1 METII
6 ELSDLTVFRTG
17 MDKYRIIIENDY
29 DDYDDSEKN
38 SNTIYSYFIERLRL
52 DTEDDYKIE
61 NEQEYSLEFKAS
73 SVKTF
78 EDYLEEHKYRLEY
91 DVVLKILKEISNLI
105 SYLERKNKTIVLYS
119 LEDLIVI
126 NNSDFLFIN
135 NEHIFGLN
143 KENMKKIDITIP
155 LEVTKFVS
163 PELQEISEI
172 PFSLDYRCGYFSLA
186 SLLCYCLFAETL
198 IEKDQKEVEN
208 LLLPIYNTKL
218 YWFILR
224 CCERNIKDRVCI
236 FV

>member
-52 DTEDDYKIE
+52 DTEDDYKTE

-105 SYLERKNKTIVLYS
+105 SYLERKDKTIVLYLS
-119 LEDLIVI
+119 LI
-126 NNSDFLFIN
+126 
-135 NEHIFGLN
+135 HI
-143 KENMKKIDITIP
+143 
-155 LEVTKFVS
+155 
-163 PELQEISEI
+163 
-172 PFSLDYRCGYFSLA
+172 
-186 SLLCYCLFAETL
+186 
-198 IEKDQKEVEN
+198 
-208 LLLPIYNTKL
+208 
-218 YWFILR
+218 
-224 CCERNIKDRVCI
+224 
-236 FV
+236 